1 MLDAYAAARTKD
13 MKLRVAGVDA
23 LNRASIA
30 GSPILQD
37 LRVAGIKA
45 IYGAKP
51 IRKQLMALGL
61 GTAAKQS

>member
-1 MLDAYAAARTKD
+1 

-61 GTAAKQS
+61 GTAAKQG